1 MRQRTE
7 TAEVVEDRAERDVKA
22 SARRCDFSAPSA
34 VSCMAQAKD
43 KLIVALDVDT
53 AGRALALVDQLK
65 VSVGMFKVGM
75 QLFTAA
81 GPELVRQI
89 ISQGSPVFLDLKY
102 HDIPNTVAMAA
113 IEATRLGVSLFN
125 IHTSGGSE
133 MMKWTANAVAETAAR
148 ENLTAPKV
156 LGVTLLTSVD
166 QETLKQ
172 IGIDGQP
179 SVVVGR
185 LAKLAHQSG
194 LDGVV
199 ASAQEIELIRQA
211 VSQSDFL
218 IVTPGIRSP
227 IDEVQDQRRTMT
239 AAEAIRA
246 GADYIV
252 VGRPIIAA
260 GDVTAAAE
268 RFVSEIQTALQARA
282 SQV

>member
-1 MRQRTE
+1 
-7 TAEVVEDRAERDVKA
+7 
-22 SARRCDFSAPSA
+22 
-34 VSCMAQAKD
+34 
-43 KLIVALDVDT
+43 
-53 AGRALALVDQLK
+53 LVGQLK
-65 VSVGMFKVGM
+65 DSVGMFKIGM

-81 GPELVRQI
+81 GPALVRRI
-89 ISQGSPVFLDLKY
+89 VSQGSRVFLDLKY

-113 IEATRLGVSLFN
+113 VEATRLGVSLFN
-125 IHTSGGSE
+125 IHASGGSE

-166 QETLKQ
+166 HEILEQ
-172 IGIDGQP
+172 IGVNGRP
-179 SVVVGR
+179 ATVVIR
-185 LAKLAHQSG
+185 LAKLAQESG
-194 LDGVV
+194 LNGVV
-199 ASAQEIELIRQA
+199 ASAQEIKSIRQA
-211 VSQSDFL
+211 VPQRDFL
-218 IVTPGIRSP
+218 IVTPGIRSS

-252 VGRPIIAA
+252 VGRPINAAADVAAAA
-260 GDVTAAAE
+260 G